1 MAEETGI
8 KEIVL
13 NQIREIAQKCEIEKV
28 ILFGSRAR
36 GTNGPRSDID
46 LAIYGCRDF
55 DKLYDCLQE
64 DLWSLLKLDII
75 NMDSRISEEL
85 KAEIKRGGVV
95 LYEKI

>member
-1 MAEETGI
+1 MGAVAIEQVYE
-8 KEIVL
+8 
-13 NQIREIAQKCEIEKV
+13 QIREMAKQHGAEKV
-28 ILFGSRAR
+28 VLFGSRAR

-85 KAEIKRGGVV
+85 KAEIKRDGVV

>member
-1 MAEETGI
+1 MGAVAIEQVYE
-8 KEIVL
+8 
-13 NQIREIAQKCEIEKV
+13 QIREMAKQHGAEKV
-28 ILFGSRAR
+28 VLFGSRAR

-85 KAEIKRGGVV
+85 KAVIKRDGVV